1 MRSYGRVD
9 DSAWIASAGLL
20 PVAAGI
26 DLASDWSIVR
36 AQPEELAVR
45 QLKDKTFIWLT
56 AAVSLAFVLVL
67 WPLSGAILW
76 ATVLAVLFAPMNRG
90 MLKRMPGWRNLAA
103 TITLVVILVMVI
115 LPFLIVANLVFRE
128 AASIY
133 RSVAAGEI
141 DLGIDIQALRD
152 ILPNW
157 LNGLVDDIVPDAD
170 ALRTRLL
177 NALGQSGEFL
187 AGQAINIG
195 QSTFH
200 LIVSVF
206 VMLYLLFFF
215 LRDGRELARVIGE
228 AMPLSGRLRQAL
240 FSRFALTINAIVK
253 GSVVVALVQGML
265 GALVLWA
272 LDVRAPA
279 LWGAVM
285 AVFALLPV
293 VGMGLVWGP
302 IGVYMLVSGAIWQGA
317 VLLLFG
323 ILVIGLVDNL
333 LRPVLIGKETRMP
346 DYLVLVSTLGG
357 IAAFGTN
364 GLVVGPVTAAL
375 FLAAWSVFPAVTAE
389 RENEDGP
396 QI

>member
-1 MRSYGRVD
+1 MC
-9 DSAWIASAGLL
+9 
-20 PVAAGI
+20 
-26 DLASDWSIVR
+26 

-76 ATVLAVLFAPMNRG
+76 ATVLAVLFTPVNRS

-103 TITLVVILVMVI
+103 TITLAVILVMVI

-133 RSVAAGEI
+133 RSVAAGQI

-152 ILPNW
+152 ILPDW
-157 LNGLVDDIVPDAD
+157 LNGLLDRIVPDAD

-200 LIVSVF
+200 LIVSIF

-228 AMPLSGRLRQAL
+228 AMPLSVRLRQAL

-293 VGMGLVWGP
+293 VGTGLIWGP

-333 LRPVLIGKETRMP
+333 LRPILIGKETRMP

-364 GLVVGPVTAAL
+364 GLVVGPVIAAL
-375 FLAAWSVFPAVTAE
+375 FLAAWSVFPAVTGE
-389 RENEDGP
+389 RENGDGR

>member
-1 MRSYGRVD
+1 M
-9 DSAWIASAGLL
+9 
-20 PVAAGI
+20 
-26 DLASDWSIVR
+26 
-36 AQPEELAVR
+36 R

-76 ATVLAVLFAPMNRG
+76 ATVLAVLFTPVNRS

-103 TITLVVILVMVI
+103 TITLAVILVMVI

-133 RSVAAGEI
+133 RSVAAGQI

-152 ILPNW
+152 ILPDW
-157 LNGLVDDIVPDAD
+157 LNGLLDRIVPDAD

-200 LIVSVF
+200 LIVSIF

-228 AMPLSGRLRQAL
+228 AMPLSVRLRQAL

-293 VGMGLVWGP
+293 VGTGLIWGP

-333 LRPVLIGKETRMP
+333 LRPILIGKETRMP

-364 GLVVGPVTAAL
+364 GLVVGPVIAAL
-375 FLAAWSVFPAVTAE
+375 FLAAWSVFPAVTGE
-389 RENEDGP
+389 RENGDGR